1 MLLPEALRRRHVM
14 FTASQYTIQKSK
26 ARADNHDSAVP
37 ARGLKWTGRGSQ
49 NIVPTACTPEQE
61 LAVLWLSD
69 PAFPTPTDV
78 HRVITVENLR
88 SALQACL
95 RQSYTLAIEPVTTH
109 AGTAAIIQD
118 ASGTRLCVLEKT
130 GARTSGQPE
139 AEEIKRNVGNYLGQL
154 SKEGFGVV

>member
-1 MLLPEALRRRHVM
+1 M
-14 FTASQYTIQKSK
+14 FTTSQHTMQKRK

-37 ARGLKWTGRGSQ
+37 AIGLKWTRQGSQ
-49 NIVPTACTPEQE
+49 NIVPTTCSPEQG

-69 PAFPTPTDV
+69 PAFPAPTDV
-78 HRVITVENLR
+78 HRVIMVENLR

-95 RQSYTLAIEPVTTH
+95 RREYTLAIEPVTTH

-130 GARTSGQPE
+130 EAPE
-139 AEEIKRNVGNYLGQL
+139 RRDSQKPKR
-154 SKEGFGVV
+154 SRETWATTI